1 MCSHDILQHK
11 YQNHSPLTHQQYR
24 AAGVHWLALG
34 RRGGE
39 PVVQQNKAHKKLG
52 RGRPHLINSWAQL
65 QLDMDAPLNK
75 ILDCHWRG
83 PAHNMTDRKG
93 VDNRSLRLIYENH
106 DNETRLHGSGPRTLS
121 RPLQKWRE
129 RREKKVTWN
138 RLFCDVHKSDQNL
151 TSRNQIKL
159 TVDGNGNKLGRRSR
173 SGNERRARSK

>member
-1 MCSHDILQHK
+1 MCSREDLQHK

-34 RRGGE
+34 RRGCE
-39 PVVQQNKAHKKLG
+39 PVVQQNKTHKKS
-52 RGRPHLINSWAQL
+52 LINSWAQP
-65 QLDMDAPLNK
+65 QLDKDAPLNK

-121 RPLQKWRE
+121 RPLQKWRGGE
-129 RREKKVTWN
+129 GE
-138 RLFCDVHKSDQNL
+138 
-151 TSRNQIKL
+151 
-159 TVDGNGNKLGRRSR
+159 GRRR
-173 SGNERRARSK
+173 SHGIDFSAMCTSQTWTWRHDIR

>member
-1 MCSHDILQHK
+1 MCSHDVLQHK

-65 QLDMDAPLNK
+65 QLDAPLNK

-121 RPLQKWRE
+121 RPLQVE
-129 RREKKVTWN
+129 RWEREKGEEGHMESTFLRCAQVRPEPDVTTSDKTN
-138 RLFCDVHKSDQNL
+138 RGRKRKHTRTTITVWKWKQGKS
-151 TSRNQIKL
+151 K
-159 TVDGNGNKLGRRSR
+159 
-173 SGNERRARSK
+173 